1 MATKKKVT
9 KKKVVKKKAPV
20 KKKVA
25 KKKVVKKTAPAK
37 KKVTK
42 KKVAKKA
49 APTKKKVTKKKV
61 AKKTAP
67 AKKKVTKKKV
77 AKKTAPAKKKVTKKK
92 VAKKTAPAKKK
103 VTTKKDVK
111 KRAVAKKAVKAKASS
126 AKSTSANKKAK
137 QTGLKPG
144 KLRLVKQELPNLDPA
159 ILKIRER
166 LITNRSELMK
176 LIRSSQSVE
185 REAGDLT
192 FSNEIDLA
200 SSLEGREMIFQLS
213 SRDRNELKLIEDTL
227 FRINSGT
234 YGECESCEK
243 KISLKRLQIM
253 PLTAL
258 CIECQEAAEN
268 I

>member
-9 KKKVVKKKAPV
+9 KKKTSKKKVVKKKSPAKKKTASKKVVKKKAPA

-25 KKKVVKKTAPAK
+25 NKKATAK
-37 KKVTK
+37 KKVKAKKTAKPASKSAKMAVKKSKSAVKKVAPK
-42 KKVAKKA
+42 KKATAAKKPVAKKA
-49 APTKKKVTKKKV
+49 AKAKV
-61 AKKTAP
+61 KKT
-67 AKKKVTKKKV
+67 V
-77 AKKTAPAKKKVTKKK
+77 ASA
-92 VAKKTAPAKKK
+92 
-103 VTTKKDVK
+103 
-111 KRAVAKKAVKAKASS
+111 
-126 AKSTSANKKAK
+126 AKSTPKKNKAK
-137 QTGLKPG
+137 STGLKSG
-144 KLRLVKQELPNLDPA
+144 KLRLVKQELPHLDPA

-166 LITNRSELMK
+166 LITNRTELMK

-185 REAGDLT
+185 RDAGDLT

-227 FRINSGT
+227 FRINNGT

-243 KISLKRLQIM
+243 KITLKRLQIM

-268 I
+268 S

>member
-1 MATKKKVT
+1 MATKKKAT
-9 KKKVVKKKAPV
+9 KKKTT

-25 KKKVVKKTAPAK
+25 KKKVTAKKTSKPAKKSAK

-42 KKVAKKA
+42 KKA
-49 APTKKKVTKKKV
+49 
-61 AKKTAP
+61 
-67 AKKKVTKKKV
+67 AKKKVT
-77 AKKTAPAKKKVTKKK
+77 AKKASKPAKKPAKKK
-92 VAKKTAPAKKK
+92 
-103 VTTKKDVK
+103 
-111 KRAVAKKAVKAKASS
+111 AVAKKASPKKKAKA
-126 AKSTSANKKAK
+126 KKPTKTPVKKAK
-137 QTGLKPG
+137 AAKPASTKKKAKTKKSALKPG
-144 KLRLVKQELPNLDPA
+144 KLRLIKQEHPHLDPA
-159 ILKIRER
+159 IHKIRER
-166 LITNRSELMK
+166 LIANRTELLK

-185 REAGDLT
+185 RDAGDLT

-227 FRINSGT
+227 FRITNGT

-243 KISLKRLQIM
+243 RISLKRLQIM
-253 PLTAL
+253 PLTSL